1 MIAAIVHKEFTSTLR
16 DGRLLTL
23 GCALLLLFIGFFL
36 ASTFELEQLRQEKDS
51 VGITAK
57 EQWNTQ
63 SVKNPHAA
71 AHYGIYV
78 FKPDSPVAALDPG
91 LRPFIGQSLWLE
103 PHKRNLMRFNPSA
116 DQIVANRFGQASTS
130 FVLYAL
136 LPLLIL
142 ALTFNSVSQE
152 RERGTLRMLHSLGL
166 NAKALLF
173 GKLLG
178 LLAAFTLVLSPALL
192 IALVLMQQR
201 FSLNGDDVL
210 RLLLL
215 LSAFLLYY
223 CIFVAVAI
231 AASAYFKTSRV
242 TLFFLLAFWLGG
254 VFIAPRL
261 GAVAGQSLITLPDTQ
276 QFWADIKEDIEH
288 GLNNDGTHEQRAKA
302 FEANI
307 LQQYNV
313 SRKEDLPVGFVS
325 LNRQFNDGYSSRVH
339 ALHFDQLRDNFRFQ
353 QQLTHLASWLGPSLA
368 IRSISMSLAGMDL
381 AHQRHFEDA
390 AEEYRHYFI
399 NLTEDLDR
407 ERSHGTERSAKG
419 EEADWRSVKDFD
431 YNAPSLAFALH
442 AARLDIAV
450 LLLWL
455 LIALS
460 LLNLS
465 AKRLNP

>member
-1 MIAAIVHKEFTSTLR
+1 MIAAIVQKEFTSTLR

-36 ASTFELEQLRQEKDS
+36 ASTFELEQLRQEKNS

-78 FKPDSPVAALDPG
+78 FKPDSPVAALDSG

-192 IALVLMQQR
+192 IALLLLQQR

-215 LSAFLLYY
+215 LGVFLIYY

-261 GAVAGQSLITLPDTQ
+261 GAVVAQSLITLPDTQ

-302 FEANI
+302 FEASI
-307 LQQYNV
+307 LQQYKV

-325 LNRQFNDGYSSRVH
+325 LNRQFNDSYSSRVH

-381 AHQRHFEDA
+381 AHQQHFEDA

-419 EEADWRSVKDFD
+419 EEADWRSVKDFN

-442 AARLDIAV
+442 AVRLDIAM

-455 LIALS
+455 VIALS

>member
-23 GCALLLLFIGFFL
+23 GCALLVLFIGFFL
-36 ASTFELEQLRQEKDS
+36 ASTFELQQLRQEKDS

-57 EQWNTQ
+57 AQWNTQ

-116 DQIVANRFGQASTS
+116 DQILANRFGQASTS

-215 LSAFLLYY
+215 LGAFLLYY

-302 FEANI
+302 FETNI

>member
-23 GCALLLLFIGFFL
+23 GCALLVLFIGFFL

-57 EQWNTQ
+57 AQWNTQ

>member
-1 MIAAIVHKEFTSTLR
+1 MIAAIVQKEFTSTLR

-36 ASTFELEQLRQEKDS
+36 ASTFELEQLRQEKNS

-192 IALVLMQQR
+192 IAFVLMQQR

-215 LSAFLLYY
+215 LGVFLIYY

-261 GAVAGQSLITLPDTQ
+261 GAVVAQSLITLPDTQ

-288 GLNNDGTHEQRAKA
+288 GLNNDGTQEQRAKA
-302 FEANI
+302 FEASI
-307 LQQYNV
+307 LQQYKV

-325 LNRQFNDGYSSRVH
+325 LNRQFNDEYSSRVH
-339 ALHFDQLRDNFRFQ
+339 AQHFDQLRDNFRFQ

-419 EEADWRSVKDFD
+419 EEADWRSVKDFN

-455 LIALS
+455 VIALS